1 MSTKGIIADMK
12 DLVGKGNLE
21 GLKEYYGI
29 VLSELD
35 ESSHIAVDLVYKDV
49 YLHACLKK
57 QKPIV
62 DWLLEVYETLDEIT
76 KVALKQL
83 FPYGRYLLN
92 K

>member
-12 DLVGKGNLE
+12 GIVGKGNLE
-21 GLKEYYGI
+21 GLKEYYAI

-35 ESSHIAVDLVYKDV
+35 ESSYIAWDVVYKDV

-57 QKPIV
+57 QQPIV
-62 DWLLEVYETLDEIT
+62 DWLLEVYETFDDIT
-76 KVALKQL
+76 KIALRQL
-83 FPYGRYLLN
+83 FPYGKYLLN